1 MLKKSFNE
9 KWSFSKGAGG
19 LSLSRSAPEVEIT
32 LPHDAMILEK
42 RDPDCKNQNN
52 TGFFPG
58 GNYTYKK
65 KFYAPKEYEN
75 KNIIFEFEG
84 VYMNAMVYI
93 NGDFAGKCPYGY
105 SNFYVK
111 ANRFLKCGADNEIK
125 VLVKNG
131 AESNSRWYTGSGIYR
146 NVNIMIGELLH
157 IKEDGVKITT
167 PDIAEDQAVVE
178 IGTVVE
184 YDGITSQR
192 AYVYTEIQDV
202 DGQVVASDKAPV
214 TVFSGESVT
223 VRQRIYVQ
231 EPKLWSVEA
240 PNLYF
245 CYSKIL
251 VDEKVVDEEVN
262 HFGMRKLQLDTRHG
276 LRINGEVVNLRGAC
290 VHHDNGVIGA
300 CTFERAEERRVEIL
314 KEAGFNAIRSA
325 HQPMSK
331 AMLDACDRIGML
343 VMDETFDTWDSCKTE
358 YDYGLYFQEWWERDV
373 QAMIEKD
380 YNHPSVIMYCIGNEI
395 PEVATGNG
403 ASLNRQMAEK
413 VRSLDGTRFI
423 TSSVNGWL
431 CIMDQLGEIMA
442 SFAGEGNKEAAAA
455 VDQLDSNEIN
465 TVMSTL
471 IGKMNQIVRHPSVGA
486 VTEEAFAGVDVAG
499 YNYMNGRYEMDKDL
513 YPNRVICGTE
523 TMPRDIDINWRMT
536 KVNSHIIGDF
546 TWTGWDYLGEAGI
559 GKIDYTL
566 DESKAIYGPYPWYV
580 AYCGDI
586 DITGIRRPA
595 SYYREIV
602 WGLRK
607 EPYIAVQRPEFYHH
621 KHMKTAWS
629 WSDSISSW
637 TWPGSEDKSVKVEV
651 YSDAEEV
658 ELLVNGKSIGKAP
671 AGEENRFK
679 AIFDTVYIP
688 GELTAVA
695 YVNGEETGR
704 MVLQTAGKGSELKL
718 EIDRE
723 ELQGSGADLA
733 YIMISL
739 TDENGILQTAGD
751 RKVSITVEGSG
762 TLQGF
767 GSADPKS
774 EENFFDTERTTFDG
788 KVLAVVRSKREAGTI
803 TVTASAVGCAPKS
816 ITIQVL

>member
-1 MLKKSFNE
+1 MLRKSFNDG
-9 KWSFSKGAGG
+9 WLFSKGAGG
-19 LSLSRSAPEVEIT
+19 LSLSRAVPEVEIN
-32 LPHDAMILEK
+32 LPHDAMILEE
-42 RDPDCKNQNN
+42 RNPDCKNQNN
-52 TGFFPG
+52 TGFYPG

-65 KFYAPKEYEN
+65 KFYVPHEYAE
-75 KNIIFEFEG
+75 KNVIFEFEG

-111 ANRFLKCGADNEIK
+111 ANRFLKMGADNEIK

-146 NVNIMIGELLH
+146 NVHMMVGDLLY

-167 PDIAEDQAVVE
+167 PDIAEDQAIVE
-178 IGTVVE
+178 VGTVVE
-184 YDGITSQR
+184 YEGLQSRR
-192 AYVYTEIQDV
+192 AHVHTEIQDA
-202 DGQVVASDKAPV
+202 DGRVVASDKVPV

-223 VRQRIYVQ
+223 VRQKLFVQ
-231 EPKLWSVEA
+231 EPKLWSGEH

-251 VDEKVVDEEVN
+251 VDNQVIDEDKN
-262 HFGMRKLQLDTRHG
+262 HFGIRKLQLDTKHG
-276 LRINGEVVNLRGAC
+276 LRINGEVVKLRGAC

-300 CTFERAEERRVEIL
+300 STFERAEERRIEIL
-314 KEAGFNAIRSA
+314 KESGFNSIRSA

-331 AMLDACDRIGML
+331 AMLDACDRLGML
-343 VMDETFDTWDSCKTE
+343 VMDETFDTWNACKTDF
-358 YDYGLYFQEWWERDV
+358 DYGLYFQEWWERDV
-373 QAMIEKD
+373 QAMVEKD

-395 PEVATGNG
+395 PEAATGIG
-403 ASLNRQMAEK
+403 ASLNRQMAEM

-431 CIMDQLGEIMA
+431 CIMDRLGEIMA
-442 SFAGEGNKEAAAA
+442 SFAGDNQGAAAGT
-455 VDQLDSNEIN
+455 DQVETNEIN

-471 IGKMNQIVRHPSVGA
+471 IGRMNQIVRHPSVGE

-523 TMPRDIDINWRMT
+523 TMPRDIDVNWRLT
-536 KVNSHIIGDF
+536 KANSHIIGDF

-566 DESKAIYGPYPWYV
+566 DESRGIYGAYPWYI

-586 DITGIRRPA
+586 DITGNRRPA

-602 WGLRK
+602 WGLRQ
-607 EPYIAVQRPEFYHH
+607 EPYIAVQRPERYHD
-621 KHMKTAWS
+621 KFMNSAWS
-629 WSDSISSW
+629 WSDSIASW
-637 TWPGSEDKSVKVEV
+637 TWPGSEDKPVKVEI

-658 ELLVNGKSIGKAP
+658 ELLVNGKSIGKAA
-671 AGEENRFK
+671 AGESNRFK
-679 AIFDTVYIP
+679 AIFETVYTP
-688 GELTAVA
+688 GELAAVS
-695 YVNGEETGR
+695 YTNGEETGR
-704 MVLQTAGKGSELKL
+704 MVLQTAGKGLELKL
-718 EIDRE
+718 ENDRA
-723 ELQGSGADLA
+723 ELQATGADLA

-739 TDENGILQTAGD
+739 TDENGILQTAAD
-751 RKVSITVEGSG
+751 RKVSISVEGAG

-774 EENFFDTERTTFDG
+774 QENFYDTERTTFDG
-788 KVLAVVRSKREAGTI
+788 KVLAVVRSHSEAGTI
-803 TVTASAVGCAPKS
+803 TVTASAEGCAPKR
-816 ITIQVL
+816 ITIQVS

>member
-1 MLKKSFNE
+1 MLKTSFND

-32 LPHDAMILEK
+32 LPHDAMILEQ
-42 RDPDCKNQNN
+42 RDPDCINQNN

-65 KFYAPKEYEN
+65 KWFAPKEYEN
-75 KNIIFEFEG
+75 KNIVLEFEG

-111 ANRFLKCGADNEIK
+111 ANRFLKWDTDNEIK

-131 AESNSRWYTGSGIYR
+131 AESSSRWYTGSGIYR
-146 NVNIMIGELLH
+146 NVNLLIGDLLH

-167 PDIAEDQAVVE
+167 PDISAEQAIVE
-178 IGTVVE
+178 VSTFVQ
-184 YDGITSQR
+184 YDGIVTQK
-192 AYVYTEIQDV
+192 AYVLTEIQDEN
-202 DGQVVASDKAPV
+202 GNLIASDKTPV
-214 TVFSGESVT
+214 TVFSREPVT
-223 VRQRIYVQ
+223 IRQRLYVQ
-231 EPKLWSVEA
+231 EPKLWSVEV
-240 PNLYF
+240 PNLYV
-245 CYSKIL
+245 CYSKLL
-251 VDEKVVDEEVN
+251 VDGKVIDEERN
-262 HFGMRKLQLDTRHG
+262 HFGIRSLSLNTRHG
-276 LRINGEVVNLRGAC
+276 LRINGEVIKLRGAC

-300 CTFERAEERRVEIL
+300 CTLERAEERRVEIL

-325 HQPMSK
+325 HQPISK

-343 VMDETFDTWDSCKTE
+343 VMDETFDTWDSCKTD
-358 YDYGLYFQEWWERDV
+358 YDYGLFFEEWWEKDL
-373 QAMIEKD
+373 QAMVEKD
-380 YNHPSVIMYCIGNEI
+380 FNHPSVIMYSIGNEI
-395 PEVATGNG
+395 PSVATGNG

-413 VRSLDGTRFI
+413 LRSLDNTRFI
-423 TSSVNGWL
+423 TTSVNGWL
-431 CIMDQLGEIMA
+431 CIMDRLGEVMA
-442 SFAGEGNKEAAAA
+442 SFAGEGNKGASAPAE
-455 VDQLDSNEIN
+455 QLDSNEIN

-471 IGKMNQIVRHPSVGA
+471 LGKMNQIVRHEIVGE
-486 VTEEAFAGVDVAG
+486 VTEEAFAAVDVAG
-499 YNYMNGRYEMDKDL
+499 YNYMNGRYEMDKEL

-523 TMPRDIDINWRMT
+523 TMPNDIDINWRLT
-536 KVNSHIIGDF
+536 KANSHIIGDF

-586 DITGIRRPA
+586 DITGNRRPA
-595 SYYREIV
+595 SFYREIV

-607 EPYIAVQRPEFYHH
+607 EPYIAVQRPQHYNKKF
-621 KHMKTAWS
+621 MKSAWS

-637 TWPGSEDKSVKVEV
+637 TWPGSEDSAVKVEV

-658 ELLVNGKSIGKAP
+658 ELLLNGKSIGIAP
-671 AGEENRFK
+671 AGEANRFK
-679 AIFDTVYIP
+679 AIFDTVYQP

-704 MVLQTAGKGSELKL
+704 MVLTTAGKGLQLKL
-718 EIDRE
+718 ENDHE
-723 ELQGSGADLA
+723 ELQSSGADLA
-733 YIMISL
+733 YIMIAL
-739 TDENGILQTAGD
+739 TDENGILQTAAD
-751 RKVSITVEGSG
+751 RKVSVTVEGAG

-774 EENFFDTERTTFDG
+774 LENFCDAERTTFDG
-788 KVLAVVRSKREAGTI
+788 KVLAVVRSKSEAGAI
-803 TVTASAVGCAPKS
+803 TVTASAEGCATQS